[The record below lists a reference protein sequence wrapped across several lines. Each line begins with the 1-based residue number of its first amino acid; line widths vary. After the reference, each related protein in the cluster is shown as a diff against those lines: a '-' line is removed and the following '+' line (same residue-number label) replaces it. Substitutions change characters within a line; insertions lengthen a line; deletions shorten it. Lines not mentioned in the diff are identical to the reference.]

1 MGLDIHLEADKRMSL
16 AHLADAVNAVGGA
29 EVEQHEQSVQAH
41 FYSGLFLSGCYE
53 VDDPDIRAQDTNDLA
68 FAVAIRCYLRIKGP
82 APEGADPLAD
92 VREVAQQLATRCDAC
107 FLMSFQ
113 YESLMYY
120 RDEAGFH
127 VL

>member
-1 MGLDIHLEADKRMSL
+1 MGLDIHLEADRRMSL
-16 AHLADAVNAVGGA
+16 AQLADAVSAVGVA
-29 EVEQHEQSVQAH
+29 EVEQNEQSVEAR

-53 VDDPDIRAQDTNDLA
+53 VDDPEIRAQRPSDLA
-68 FAVAIRCYLRIKGP
+68 FPVAIRCYLRIKGP
-82 APEGADPLAD
+82 APEDADPLAD
-92 VREVAQQLATRCDAC
+92 VRELVEQLTARCDAC

-120 RDEAGFH
+120 RDEGGLH